1 MVYSTSITDIQK
13 SLLSCELSGVQ
24 ALIAACQGA
33 EEQGSQGG
41 QYDEDAGVFFLE
53 LLVKV
58 VLQNR
63 DRVTGIWTAVRDH
76 LYWVFVRSRE
86 PGLLVERAAVGL
98 LRMAIRLLRREE
110 MAGQV
115 SGRSRELLVCWRF
128 WCVQPF
134 LFFHDVIVFC
144 LFVLLL
150 VCL

>member
-1 MVYSTSITDIQK
+1 M
-13 SLLSCELSGVQ
+13 Q

-63 DRVTGIWTAVRDH
+63 DRVMGIWSAVRDH

-115 SGRSRELLVCWRF
+115 SGGNLELVLIMLLFLGFRSLFFFHQQFVCGHSVIGVVLIDIELLV
-128 WCVQPF
+128 
-134 LFFHDVIVFC
+134 LFT
-144 LFVLLL
+144 
-150 VCL
+150 

>member
-1 MVYSTSITDIQK
+1 M
-13 SLLSCELSGVQ
+13 Q

-115 SGRSRELLVCWRF
+115 SGRNLELLVCWRL

-134 LFFHDVIVFC
+134 SVFP
-144 LFVLLL
+144 
-150 VCL
+150 